1 MLAVT
6 LFACVKTGGQDDPQ
20 TEHESAAPETAPT
33 PEASVPTTEP
43 EKQTAAPV
51 EEPPTPEPVE
61 EPPTPEPV
69 EEPSTPEPAEPSPEP
84 DADALWTGDRIF
96 TFGTLNGDTYE
107 SLFLGYGFTLE
118 NWVFAD
124 KEKIAE
130 INRWDAQMLPSEL
143 QEEIRNADM
152 IVEMFAESA
161 NGIEYLNI
169 QYQKSAYLAGMDPET
184 IVDMAIPEL
193 YRTLESAGYR
203 DVTVEKTTV
212 TIGGDT
218 YHGVLISAKVSG
230 FPIYQKQAFIQRGE
244 YVAYVTVSSRYD
256 NTVDDIFAAFYKLV

>member
-1 MLAVT
+1 MRKYIDVLLTLMLAVM
-6 LFACVKTGGQDDPQ
+6 LLACVKTAEQSDPQ
-20 TEHESAAPETAPT
+20 TELDNAAPETALT
-33 PEASVPTTEP
+33 PEESVFTAEP
-43 EKQTAAPV
+43 DKQTAAPV
-51 EEPPTPEPVE
+51 EEPSAQAPAETQEASVNASA
-61 EPPTPEPV
+61 V
-69 EEPSTPEPAEPSPEP
+69 PST
-84 DADALWTGDRIF
+84 DALWTGDRIF

-107 SLFLGYGFTLE
+107 SPFLGYGFTLE

-152 IVEMFAESA
+152 IIEMFAESA

-184 IVDMAIPEL
+184 TVDMAIPEL
-193 YRTLESAGYR
+193 YGTLESAGYR

-218 YHGVLISAKVSG
+218 YHGVMISAKVGG
-230 FPIYQKQAFIQRGE
+230 FPIYQKQAYIQRGE

-256 NTVDDIFAAFYKLV
+256 NTVDEIFAAFYKLV